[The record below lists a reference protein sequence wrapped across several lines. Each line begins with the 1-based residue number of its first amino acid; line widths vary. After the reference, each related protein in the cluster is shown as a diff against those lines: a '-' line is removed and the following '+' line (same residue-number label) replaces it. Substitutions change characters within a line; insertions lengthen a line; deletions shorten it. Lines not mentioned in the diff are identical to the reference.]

1 MADGDR
7 IPKVLVVD
15 DEPNIRELVEV
26 ALKFHGCAVAVS
38 ASGKDAL
45 HQAEAYEPDLM
56 ILDVML
62 PDMDGF
68 EVCRTLR
75 ADGNDVPVIFL
86 TARDTTSDT
95 IRGLTLGGDDY
106 VTKPFSVEALVARVR
121 AVLRRTARAPGGE
134 TQPGGT
140 GALLQVGDLE
150 LDEEHWIV
158 RRAGIP
164 VELSP
169 TEFRLLAYLMRN
181 QGRMLTRQQLLENV
195 WGWEFA
201 GQSQVVETY
210 VSYLRRKLDPL
221 GPAADPHP
229 ARCRVQP
236 ARAAGSRAREQMR
249 YTRRQPTGRGRLS
262 LRSRLLAGL
271 ITITALFLIVMGVV
285 TTVVLGN
292 IEQDQFNTDLG
303 LTVKESLSEIANLQ
317 NGYAAAYINLASR
330 IDRDLVRAVGYRQ
343 RPAEPAEQPDRQPA
357 GDGVLRAESGP
368 DAVHHL
374 PVRRADPDRDL
385 AAGSTSGPPA
395 RTACCRPGRTS
406 CWWRARTTRSATRS
420 AG

>member
-45 HQAEAYEPDLM
+45 HQTESYEPDLI

-68 EVCRTLR
+68 EVCRALR
-75 ADGNDVPVIFL
+75 TDGNDVPVIFL

-121 AVLRRTARAPGGE
+121 AVLRRTTREADGE
-134 TQPGGT
+134 AQPGGNA
-140 GALLQVGDLE
+140 ALLQVGDLQ
-150 LDEEHWIV
+150 LDEEHWVV
-158 RRAGIP
+158 RRAGTQ

-221 GPAADPHP
+221 GPPLIHT
-229 ARCRVQP
+229 Q
-236 ARAAGSRAREQMR
+236 
-249 YTRRQPTGRGRLS
+249 RGVGYS
-262 LRSRLLAGL
+262 LRVPPEA
-271 ITITALFLIVMGVV
+271 
-285 TTVVLGN
+285 
-292 IEQDQFNTDLG
+292 E
-303 LTVKESLSEIANLQ
+303 
-317 NGYAAAYINLASR
+317 
-330 IDRDLVRAVGYRQ
+330 RAI
-343 RPAEPAEQPDRQPA
+343 
-357 GDGVLRAESGP
+357 S
-368 DAVHHL
+368 
-374 PVRRADPDRDL
+374 
-385 AAGSTSGPPA
+385 
-395 RTACCRPGRTS
+395 
-406 CWWRARTTRSATRS
+406 
-420 AG
+420 

>member
-26 ALKFHGCAVAVS
+26 ALKFHGCAVTVS

-45 HQAEAYEPDLM
+45 HQAEAYDPDLM

-75 ADGNDVPVIFL
+75 SEGNDVPVIFL

-121 AVLRRTARAPGGE
+121 AVLRRTARAPGSDGE
-134 TQPGGT
+134 PLD
-140 GALLQVGDLE
+140 AVLQVADLE
-150 LDEEHWIV
+150 LDEEHWVV
-158 RRAGIP
+158 RRAGTA
-164 VELSP
+164 VDLSP

-181 QGRMLTRQQLLENV
+181 QGRMLTRQQLLESG
-195 WGWEFA
+195 WGWESA

-221 GPAADPHP
+221 GPPLIHT
-229 ARCRVQP
+229 Q
-236 ARAAGSRAREQMR
+236 
-249 YTRRQPTGRGRLS
+249 RGVGYS
-262 LRSRLLAGL
+262 LRPPPETER
-271 ITITALFLIVMGVV
+271 
-285 TTVVLGN
+285 
-292 IEQDQFNTDLG
+292 
-303 LTVKESLSEIANLQ
+303 
-317 NGYAAAYINLASR
+317 AS
-330 IDRDLVRAVGYRQ
+330 
-343 RPAEPAEQPDRQPA
+343 
-357 GDGVLRAESGP
+357 
-368 DAVHHL
+368 
-374 PVRRADPDRDL
+374 
-385 AAGSTSGPPA
+385 
-395 RTACCRPGRTS
+395 
-406 CWWRARTTRSATRS
+406 
-420 AG
+420 